1 MDVDRTFSQWS
12 IGNPRI
18 KWSAVFAGWAVALA
32 LQIVLTLAG
41 LGIGAWTIDL
51 HEEHPAE
58 GLPLGAAAWTGLSI
72 LISAFV
78 GGYLTAR
85 LSGSPERGDGV
96 YHGVVV
102 WGVNWLVLAWLTTTA
117 MATMIGGTFSLL
129 GSTLQSVGKGFSEAA
144 STAAVTRS
152 TGRVNLSVEDLRREI
167 ESVLRATG
175 KPELQTEAMQRK
187 AGRSIAKTRQGEPL
201 TRMTDQSLAE
211 LRDKLSALD
220 REGAVQLMV
229 NRLGM
234 SDAQARDVVQSTI
247 GLLAPVPDTLYGIK
261 QRSTALEAEALDRL
275 GMLSLWLSG
284 LALISLAVSAIGGMI
299 GKPDEALIES
309 TTRTESYLDMRRAS

>member
-1 MDVDRTFSQWS
+1 MDVDRACSQWS

-18 KWSAVFAGWAVALA
+18 KWGAVCSGAAVGLA
-32 LQIVLTLAG
+32 LQMVLTLAG
-41 LGIGAWTIDL
+41 LGIGAWAIDL

-58 GLPLGAAAWTGLSI
+58 ALPLGPVAWTGLSI
-72 LISAFV
+72 LISSFV
-78 GGYLTAR
+78 GGYLAAR

-102 WGVNWLVLAWLTTTA
+102 WGVNWLVLACLTTTA

-129 GSTLQSVGKGFSEAA
+129 GSTLQSLGKESSQALF
-144 STAAVTRS
+144 TANVSGSA
-152 TGRVNLSVEDLRREI
+152 GRVNLSVEDLRHEI

-175 KPELQTEAMQRK
+175 KPELQIEEMPRNP
-187 AGRSIAKTRQGEPL
+187 GRALTKTRQDDPL
-201 TRMTDQSLAE
+201 SRITDQSLAE
-211 LRDKLSALD
+211 LRDKLSTLD
-220 REGAVQLMV
+220 REGAVQIMM

-247 GLLAPVPDTLYGIK
+247 GLLSAVQHTRRAARQQPN
-261 QRSTALEAEALDRL
+261 ALGSEALHRL

-284 LALISLAVSAIGGMI
+284 LALISLAVSAIGGMM
-299 GKPDEALIES
+299 GTPDEALIES
-309 TTRTESYLDMRRAS
+309 TTTTETYRDMRRAS